1 MAVEKRRPELE
12 GADFESSDGEVLNA
26 LSFRTVVAV
35 LWLAVAV
42 ALSGSLLVGVF
53 VPGALEELL
62 AGEIE
67 GQTLTDAVGYGWR
80 CSWSSPW

>member
-1 MAVEKRRPELE
+1 
-12 GADFESSDGEVLNA
+12 
-26 LSFRTVVAV
+26 VVAV